1 VKTNANRFSAAQM
14 VRLIFA
20 GHSCCMTP
28 PYLFTLPSH
37 GTADSGWLT
46 VAEGGSLPFA
56 VQRAYWITE
65 VPTSR
70 VRGRHAHHTLEQV
83 LVAVHGR
90 ITLVIK
96 AEGQE
101 SAEFCL
107 DQPTQALYLPPHCWP
122 EIHFGPG
129 AVLLCLAS
137 QPYDPADYI
146 HE

>member
-1 VKTNANRFSAAQM
+1 
-14 VRLIFA
+14 
-20 GHSCCMTP
+20 MTL
-28 PYLFTLPSH
+28 PYLFTLPTH
-37 GTADSGWLT
+37 GAATSGWLT
-46 VAEGGSLPFA
+46 VAETDHLPFA

-65 VPTSR
+65 VPADW
-70 VRGRHAHHTLEQV
+70 VRGRHAHHTLEQL

-90 ITLVIK
+90 VTLLIQ

-101 SAEFCL
+101 PVQFCL
-107 DQPTQALYLPPHCWP
+107 EQPNQALYLPPHCWP
-122 EIHFGPG
+122 DIHFGPG

>member
-1 VKTNANRFSAAQM
+1 
-14 VRLIFA
+14 
-20 GHSCCMTP
+20 MTL

-37 GTADSGWLT
+37 GAADSGWLT
-46 VAEGGSLPFA
+46 VAEADGLPFT
-56 VQRAYWITE
+56 VRRAYWITE
-65 VPTSR
+65 VPPTR

-90 ITLVIK
+90 VTLVIK
-96 AEGQE
+96 ADGQE
-101 SAEFCL
+101 PVEFCL
-107 DQPTQALYLPPHCWP
+107 GQPTQALYLPPHCWP
-122 EIHFGPG
+122 DIHFGPG

>member
-101 SAEFCL
+101 AVEFCL

>member
-1 VKTNANRFSAAQM
+1 
-14 VRLIFA
+14 
-20 GHSCCMTP
+20 MTL

-37 GTADSGWLT
+37 GAADSGWLT
-46 VAEGGSLPFA
+46 VAEAGSLPF
-56 VQRAYWITE
+56 VVRRTYWITA
-65 VPTSR
+65 VPAGR
-70 VRGRHAHHTLEQV
+70 VRGRHAHHTLEQA

-90 ITLVIK
+90 ITLTVK
-96 AEGQE
+96 VEGQE
-101 SAEFCL
+101 PVEFCL

-129 AVLLCLAS
+129 AVLLGLAS

>member
-1 VKTNANRFSAAQM
+1 M
-14 VRLIFA
+14 
-20 GHSCCMTP
+20 
-28 PYLFTLPSH
+28 TLPYVFLLPAH
-37 GTADSGWLT
+37 GAAASGWLT
-46 VAEGGSLPFA
+46 VAEGGSLPFD
-56 VQRAYWITE
+56 VRRAYWITQ
-65 VPTSR
+65 VPAGR

-90 ITLVIK
+90 IELLIK

-101 SAEFCL
+101 TRCFRL
-107 DQPTQALYLPPHCWP
+107 DQPSQALYLPPHCWP
-122 EIHFGPG
+122 EIEFGPG